1 MGGGVLCVS
10 LSVTPEP
17 RLDPWVLREE
27 LLSKPETVTVPP
39 RAMKGPKEGKST
51 RAGLEGCQ
59 ERP

>member
-1 MGGGVLCVS
+1 MLCVS

-17 RLDPWVLREE
+17 RPDPWVLREE
-27 LLSKPETVTVPP
+27 LLSKPETVAVLP
-39 RAMKGPKEGKST
+39 RAMKGREEGKFT